1 MHTPREAP
9 SSYVV
14 LVRVARDT
22 LAYQGNK
29 GGDLREGVFVG
40 KNANE
45 LVMKYIP

>member
-1 MHTPREAP
+1 MQHGEIIK
-9 SSYVV
+9 
-14 LVRVARDT
+14 VAYDT

-29 GGDLREGVFVG
+29 DGDLREGVFVG